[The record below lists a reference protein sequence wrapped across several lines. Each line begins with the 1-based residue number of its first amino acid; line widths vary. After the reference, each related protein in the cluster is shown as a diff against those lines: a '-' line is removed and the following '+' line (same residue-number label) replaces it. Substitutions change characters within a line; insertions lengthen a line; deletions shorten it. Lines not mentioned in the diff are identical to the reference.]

1 MTLNFSTFLKML
13 LRFIGKSPR
22 WHGTITLKFYEGK
35 ISHLTAQD
43 SYDLEKMEQSVT
55 IDLSKELEML
65 KQ

>member
-1 MTLNFSTFLKML
+1 MTLTFSQFLKLL

-22 WHGTITLKFYEGK
+22 WHGAVTLKFYEGK

-55 IDLSKELEML
+55 IDLGKEFEML